1 MPSWLP
7 TPTQA
12 HWLRVGLGRETGDL
26 SGLGNDAQ
34 DASIRRLVPLV
45 YAAAADRLDP
55 ESRAFA
61 RKVVRATWVDTQMK
75 LRQVS
80 AVIAELQSHGIE
92 TCLLKGT
99 GLFEAAY
106 DGQAAKRPIS
116 DVDVL
121 FHRNHSVA
129 VITHLKALG
138 YSTPSKAEFGP
149 DSEAAYAGA
158 NFFRGRHDGI
168 DVHWKINH
176 WQGDAELQDRMWDRR
191 IPARIADVETT
202 TLCRTDHL
210 VHTFLH
216 GCADNEF
223 HPCRWVADA
232 ALLIEKA
239 TPRDPIDWDLF
250 VDECQRARVVIG
262 ARTALQWLSHE
273 LGVAVPTTVL
283 KRLAE
288 AEVHS
293 LDRLTAWVRGQPAN
307 RRTMAAR
314 LLVVDFAHRT
324 TGFSA
329 RRRAR
334 IYPAY
339 LRDSIRRGDTPV
351 VRTAARIISRGL
363 SAKP

>member
-7 TPTQA
+7 SAIQA
-12 HWLRVGLGRETGDL
+12 RWLRAGLGRGAGELG
-26 SGLGNDAQ
+26 GLKADAQ
-34 DASIRRLVPLV
+34 DPSIRRLVPLV

-61 RKVVRATWVDTQMK
+61 KQVVRATWVDTQMK

-80 AVIAELQSHGIE
+80 AVIAQLQSQGIE

-99 GLFEAAY
+99 GLFDAAY
-106 DGQAAKRPIS
+106 GGEVARRPIS

-121 FHRNHSVA
+121 FHRNQSVA

-138 YSTPSKAEFGP
+138 YSTPSKTEFGP

-158 NFFRGRHDGI
+158 NYFRGRHDGI

-191 IPARIADVETT
+191 VPARIADVATT

-239 TPRDPIDWDLF
+239 TPNDPIDWDLF

-262 ARTALQWLSHE
+262 ARVALQWLSDE
-273 LGVAVPTTVL
+273 LDVAVPTAVSTQ
-283 KRLAE
+283 LAA

-293 LDRLTAWVRGQPAN
+293 LDHLTAWVRGQPAS
-307 RRTMAAR
+307 RRTMAVR

-324 TGFSA
+324 TGFST
-329 RRRAR
+329 RRRVR

-339 LRDSIRRGDTPV
+339 VRDSIRRGDTPV
-351 VRTAARIISRGL
+351 LRTAARIVSRGM